1 MQVQTVKSFLSVAA
15 GVAAAMSLVAFVQPV
30 LAQTQ
35 QGGSATSGSSRA
47 GASRGGEKEAP
58 PTGLDTQT
66 AKVLSE
72 AIELLNMENYA
83 GASQKIGT
91 LNLEKLSPYERS
103 KTEQILFQVAYSQ
116 EKYAEARDHL
126 KKAVDAGGLNA
137 QESSDAR
144 YQMAQLF
151 IQEEKWK
158 EGAAALEDWIKTAT
172 QPDSVAKPNS
182 AAYYLL
188 AAAYYQ
194 LEEYDRALPPAKKAV
209 ELAEKPNENW
219 LGMLSALYL
228 QKDQYK
234 DAIPVLEQLVALAP
248 SKKTY
253 WSQLSSV
260 YGQLEDYPKALA
272 VMQIA
277 YSAGLVTDDAEVRRL
292 ADLLMFND
300 VPYRCGQ
307 LLEGAIEKKVVKTD
321 DKLYEKL
328 ANCWIASGELEK
340 AIQPLTRAA
349 EVSASGDLYIRLG
362 EVQMQREDW
371 QGMQS
376 AVQKAID
383 KGQLRDTPN
392 AQLLMGIALYQ
403 QKKCNDAKSW
413 LQKARGAD
421 KTRQMA
427 TGYLQLCDAQA

>member
-1 MQVQTVKSFLSVAA
+1 MQVQTVKSLLSVVVSVAA
-15 GVAAAMSLVAFVQPV
+15 TASLMAFVETAAA
-30 LAQTQ
+30 QTGT
-35 QGGSATSGSSRA
+35 GGSASTNSSRA
-47 GASRGGEKEAP
+47 GANKNKESEAP
-58 PTGLDTQT
+58 PAGLDQQT

-72 AIELLNMENYA
+72 AIEMLNMDNFA
-83 GASQKIGT
+83 GAAQKIAT
-91 LNLEKLSPYERS
+91 LKLDKLSPYERS
-103 KTEQILFQVAYSQ
+103 TTEQILFQIAYSQ

-126 KKAVDAGGLNA
+126 QKAIEAGGLNE
-137 QESSDAR
+137 QQVSDAR
-144 YQMAQLF
+144 YQSAQLY

-158 EGAAALEDWIKTAT
+158 EGAAALEEWLKTAT
-172 QPDSVAKPNS
+172 KPNS

-194 LEEYDRALPPAKKAV
+194 MDDFDRALPPAKKAV
-209 ELAEKPNENW
+209 ELAEKPSENW
-219 LGMLSALYL
+219 LSMLSALYL

-272 VMQIA
+272 IMQLA
-277 YSAGLVTDDAEVRRL
+277 YSAGLVTDDQEVRRL

-307 LLEGAIEKKVVKTD
+307 VLESAIEKKTVKVD

-328 ANCWIASGELEK
+328 ANCWIASGELERS
-340 AIQPLTRAA
+340 IQPLTKAA
-349 EVSASGDLYIRLG
+349 EVSDTGDLFIRLG

-376 AVQKAID
+376 AIQKGID
-383 KGQLRDTPN
+383 KGQLKDTAN
-392 AQLLMGIALYQ
+392 AQLLMGISLYQ
-403 QKKCNDAKSW
+403 QKKCNDAKTW
-413 LQKARGAD
+413 LQRARSVE
-421 KTRQMA
+421 KTRSMA
-427 TGYLQLCDAQA
+427 TGYLQLCEAQA

>member
-1 MQVQTVKSFLSVAA
+1 MQVQTVKSLLSVVASVAA
-15 GVAAAMSLVAFVQPV
+15 AVSLMAFAQPV
-30 LAQTQ
+30 LAQQ
-35 QGGSATSGSSRA
+35 QSSASRA
-47 GASRGGEKEAP
+47 GGGKEKEAP
-58 PTGLDTQT
+58 PQGLDTQT

-72 AIELLNMENYA
+72 AIELLGMENYA
-83 GASQKIGT
+83 GAGQKIAT

-103 KTEQILFQVAYSQ
+103 KTEQILFQIAYSQ

-126 KKAVDAGGLNA
+126 KKAIDAGGLNE
-137 QESSDAR
+137 QEVSDAR
-144 YQMAQLF
+144 YQSAQLF

-158 EGAAALEDWIKTAT
+158 EGAAALEEWLKTAT
-172 QPDSVAKPNS
+172 KPNS

-194 LEEYDRALPPAKKAV
+194 MDNYDRALPHAKKAV
-209 ELAEKPNENW
+209 ELAEKPQENW
-219 LGMLSALYL
+219 YSMLSALYL

-248 SKKTY
+248 SKKQY
-253 WSQLSSV
+253 WMQLSSV

-272 VMQIA
+272 IMQLA
-277 YSAGLVTDDAEVRRL
+277 YSAGLVTDDQEVRRL

-307 LLEGAIEKKVVKTD
+307 VLESAIEKKTVKVD

-340 AIQPLTRAA
+340 AIPPLTNAA
-349 EVSASGDLYIRLG
+349 EVSASGDLFVRLG
-362 EVQMQREDW
+362 EVQMQRENW
-371 QGMQS
+371 SAMQT
-376 AVQKAID
+376 ALQKGID
-383 KGQLRDTPN
+383 KGQLKDAAN
-392 AQLLMGIALYQ
+392 AQLLMGISLYN
-403 QKKCNDAKSW
+403 QKKCNDAKPW
-413 LQKARGAD
+413 LQRARGAD

-427 TGYLQLCDAQA
+427 AGYLQLCDSQA

>member
-1 MQVQTVKSFLSVAA
+1 MQVQTVKSLLSVVVSVAA
-15 GVAAAMSLVAFVQPV
+15 TASLMAFVQPAV
-30 LAQTQ
+30 AQTGT
-35 QGGSATSGSSRA
+35 GGSASTNSSRA
-47 GASRGGEKEAP
+47 GASKNKEGEAP
-58 PTGLDTQT
+58 PAGLDQQT

-72 AIELLNMENYA
+72 AIEMLNMENFA
-83 GASQKIGT
+83 GAAQKIAT
-91 LNLEKLSPYERS
+91 LKLDKLSPYERS
-103 KTEQILFQVAYSQ
+103 TTEQILFQIAYSQ

-126 KKAVDAGGLNA
+126 QKAIDAGGLNE
-137 QESSDAR
+137 QQVSDAK
-144 YQMAQLF
+144 YQSAQLF

-158 EGAAALEDWIKTAT
+158 EGAAALEEWLKTAT
-172 QPDSVAKPNS
+172 KPNS

-194 LEEYDRALPPAKKAV
+194 MDDFDRALPPAKKAV
-209 ELAEKPNENW
+209 ELAEKPSENW
-219 LGMLSALYL
+219 LSMLSALYL

-272 VMQIA
+272 IMQLA
-277 YSAGLVTDDAEVRRL
+277 YSAGLVTDDQEVRRL

-307 LLEGAIEKKVVKTD
+307 VLESAIEKKTVKVD

-328 ANCWIASGELEK
+328 ANCWIASGELERS
-340 AIQPLTRAA
+340 IQPLTRAA
-349 EVSASGDLYIRLG
+349 EVSDTGDLFVRLG

-371 QGMQS
+371 QGMQT
-376 AVQKAID
+376 AIQKGID
-383 KGQLRDTPN
+383 KGQLKDTAN
-392 AQLLMGIALYQ
+392 AQLLMGISLYN

-413 LQKARGAD
+413 LQKARSVE
-421 KTRQMA
+421 KTRSMA
-427 TGYLQLCDAQA
+427 TGYLQLCEAQA